1 MKSDWYRCDG
11 RGNEKTSEAPSKPI
25 PPSLHHSIP
34 PSRRQVLLGTTLALV
49 AWAAREKT
57 ALAQVTVTPDR
68 NEPRGDVLVN
78 IFLRGGADGLNII
91 VPYAEDNYHR
101 RRPTLRVAAPNEK
114 QVSPA
119 DRALDL
125 DGFFGLHPTL
135 APLHPLYK
143 EGLLACVHA
152 VGSGDQ
158 TRSHFEAMTAM
169 ERGLASDES
178 GTASGW
184 LARHLNSTQSE
195 NTSPLRAVAFS
206 SVMPDSL
213 RGATDATAIT
223 SLADFRL
230 SMADF
235 GPSSDENPI
244 QNPESRIQNRTE
256 ALRRTL
262 ADLYEDGQDAIA
274 RAGRETLAVLDTLN
288 RIDPARYRPANG
300 AAYPDTDLGNGLRQ
314 VACLMKGGVGLEV
327 AFLDRGGWDTHFGQN
342 VAGPLG
348 LAPQLEDVGRSLA
361 AFAADLGRE
370 MNRVTVVVMTEFG
383 RRLQE
388 NSTLGTDHGRGSV
401 MFLLGGGIAGG
412 KVYAQWPGL
421 EDNQLEGPG
430 DLRVTTDYRDVLAEV
445 LAKRLHNAR
454 LDSVFPH
461 YTPRFPGVTSVD
473 HARRPF
479 VSAASAMKLS

>member
-1 MKSDWYRCDG
+1 MQSDWYRCDG
-11 RGNEKTSEAPSKPI
+11 WGNQDGRRESASFPDPFR
-25 PPSLHHSIP
+25 PPSLHSIAP
-34 PSRRQVLLGTTLALV
+34 TRRQVLLGTAMALV
-49 AWAAREKT
+49 AWAGREKT
-57 ALAQVTVTPDR
+57 ALAQVTVAPDR
-68 NEPRGDVLVN
+68 REPQGDVLVN
-78 IFLRGGADGLNII
+78 VFLRGGADGLNIV

-101 RRPTLRVAAPNEK
+101 RRPTLRIAAPSER
-114 QVSPA
+114 QAAPA
-119 DRALDL
+119 DRVLDL

-135 APLHPLYK
+135 ALLHPLYK
-143 EGLLACVHA
+143 EGLMACVHA

-169 ERGLASDES
+169 ERGLASDVS

-184 LARHLNSTQSE
+184 LARHLNSTQGE
-195 NTSPLRAVAFS
+195 NSSPLRAVAFS

-213 RGATDATAIT
+213 RGATDATALT

-230 SMADF
+230 VLPDDAKERHAGLRS
-235 GPSSDENPI
+235 
-244 QNPESRIQNRTE
+244 
-256 ALRRTL
+256 ALS
-262 ADLYEDGQDAIA
+262 DLYADGQDAIA
-274 RAGRETLAVLDTLN
+274 QAGRETLAVLDTLN

-300 AAYPDTDLGNGLRQ
+300 AAYPDSDLGNGLRQ
-314 VACLMKGGVGLEV
+314 VACLIKGGVGLEV

-342 VAGPLG
+342 VASPLA

-370 MNRVTVVVMTEFG
+370 MRRVMVVVMTEFG

-421 EDNQLEGPG
+421 EDSQLEEPG

-445 LAKRLHNAR
+445 LTKRLHNRR
-454 LDSVFPH
+454 LSAVFPD
-461 YTPRFPGVTSVD
+461 YTPRFPGVTK
-473 HARRPF
+473 A
-479 VSAASAMKLS
+479 